1 LRCHLP
7 CRTRGHALPRAAVI
21 VAVGAGS
28 VLGLAAAASAHV
40 TVNPS
45 SATAGSFAQLDFRV
59 PTESDSASTVGVE
72 VAFPTDHP
80 IANISVQPKAG
91 WTYTVTRTKLATP
104 IKTDDGNVT
113 EAISRIS
120 WKATAGGLKPGEFDN
135 FTVSAGP
142 LPTDVASITLPAIQT
157 YSDGS
162 VVRWIEPRVT
172 SGPEPDHP
180 APVLTLTKASTT
192 DGATDTSTDT
202 STTASSAPASSSS
215 STDST
220 ARTLGII
227 GIVLGVLGL
236 GVGGVAVLRRR

>member
-1 LRCHLP
+1 MRCHVHVLTAG
-7 CRTRGHALPRAAVI
+7 RRRGRALTRAAVV

-45 SATAGSFAQLDFRV
+45 SAPAGSFAQLDFRV
-59 PTESDSASTVGVE
+59 PTESDTASTVGVE

-80 IANISVQPKAG
+80 IANVSVQPKPG
-91 WTYTVTRTKLATP
+91 WTVSVTKTKLATP
-104 IKTDDGNVT
+104 IKTDDGTVSEAVSRVT
-113 EAISRIS
+113 

-135 FTVSAGP
+135 FSVSAGP
-142 LPTDVASITLPAIQT
+142 LPTDVGSITLPAIQT

-162 VVRWIEPRVT
+162 VVRWIEPSVT

-180 APVLTLTKASTT
+180 APVLTLTKASST
-192 DGATDTSTDT
+192 DGATDTASTSSNSST
-202 STTASSAPASSSS
+202 STSSS
-215 STDST
+215 DST

-227 GIVLGVLGL
+227 GIVVGILGL
-236 GVGGVAVLRRR
+236 GVGGFALIRRR